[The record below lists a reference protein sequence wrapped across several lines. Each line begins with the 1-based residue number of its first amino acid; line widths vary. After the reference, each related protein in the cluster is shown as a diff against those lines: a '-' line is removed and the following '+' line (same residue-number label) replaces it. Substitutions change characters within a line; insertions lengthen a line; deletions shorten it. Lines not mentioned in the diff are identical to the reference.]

1 MDTTYVETAIR
12 IAAQAGETAQQYF
25 RQGVAVRKKGKID
38 LVTEADVAVEEQIV
52 SLLRQ
57 EFPDHGLLREEGGA
71 ENLEKEF
78 VWVVDPIDGT
88 TNFAHGYPMFCVS
101 IGLRHQGREV
111 AGVVFAPVLQEMF
124 WAAEGEGAWL
134 NGRRI
139 RVSDVAR
146 IEDGMLSTGF
156 PYDVHRNYED
166 VLGDLA
172 RFLPVAQAVRRDGSA
187 ALNLC
192 YVAVGRFDGF
202 WERRLNPWDTAAARV
217 IVAEAG
223 GMVSRFDG
231 GLYSIFDREI
241 LASNGRIHDQMIR
254 ILVR

>member
-1 MDTTYVETAIR
+1 MSPAYIETAVK
-12 IAAQAGETAQQYF
+12 IAAQAGDLALHYF
-25 RQGVAVRKKGKID
+25 RQGVEVRKKGKID

-52 SLLRQ
+52 SELRE
-57 EFPDHGLLREEGGA
+57 EFPGHGLLREEGEA
-71 ENLEKEF
+71 ENLAEEF

-101 IGLRHQGREV
+101 IGLRRQGREV
-111 AGVVFAPVLQEMF
+111 AGVVYAPVLQEMF

-139 RVSDVAR
+139 RVSEVAKL
-146 IEDGMLSTGF
+146 EDGMLCTGF
-156 PYDVHRNYED
+156 PYDVHRHYED
-166 VLGDLA
+166 VLGDLE
-172 RFLPVAQAVRRDGSA
+172 RVLPAAQAVRRDGSA

-192 YVAVGRFDGF
+192 YVAAGRFDGF
-202 WERRLNPWDTAAARV
+202 WERRLHPWDTAAARV
-217 IVAEAG
+217 VVTEAG
-223 GMVSRFDG
+223 GRVSRFDG
-231 GLYSIFDREI
+231 GPYSIFDGEI